1 MIKINEQTNTKVEYP
16 KVLTG
21 PPGAAIPANK
31 MKGRIPMRTCDACG
45 KPLKGGISMGGA
57 LLCRS
62 CEPGVTAEI
71 NRLQAEGKPVNAI
84 AIARSIFRETYSAG
98 NYLLRDI
105 PEELWTDAKHKA
117 VDKGMDLR
125 ELILDAIREYVS
137 K

>member
-1 MIKINEQTNTKVEYP
+1 
-16 KVLTG
+16 
-21 PPGAAIPANK
+21 
-31 MKGRIPMRTCDACG
+31 MKTCDACG

-57 LLCRS
+57 LLCRE
-62 CEPGVTAEI
+62 CEPDIKSEI
-71 NRLQAEGKPVNAI
+71 DRLHAEGKPVSAI
-84 AIARSIFRETYSAG
+84 AIARKMFRETHSAG

-105 PEELWTDAKHKA
+105 PNELWIAAKHKA

>member
-1 MIKINEQTNTKVEYP
+1 
-16 KVLTG
+16 
-21 PPGAAIPANK
+21 
-31 MKGRIPMRTCDACG
+31 MRTCDACG

-57 LLCRS
+57 TICRT
-62 CEPGVTAEI
+62 CEPDIKAEI

-84 AIARSIFRETYSAG
+84 AIARSFFRATYSAG

-105 PEELWTDAKHKA
+105 PEDLWIDAKHKA

-125 ELILDAIREYVS
+125 ELILDAIREYVG